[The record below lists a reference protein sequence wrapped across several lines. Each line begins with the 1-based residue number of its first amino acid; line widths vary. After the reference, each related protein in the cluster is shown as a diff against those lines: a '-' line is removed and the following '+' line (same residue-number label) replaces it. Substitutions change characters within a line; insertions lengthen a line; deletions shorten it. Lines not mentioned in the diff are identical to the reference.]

1 MGTRGDGARRGDGDA
16 EDKWQRCLRLGH
28 ELAAVG
34 PDGAERRRRYQE
46 VLLGDGPLPAER
58 PLRVLVLG
66 AGIAGLCAAYAL
78 RRAGHDVHILEADP
92 DRIGGRL
99 AASPRSPFRDP
110 LLHTDAGGVSIPDTH
125 PLTLSLVDGLGLRR
139 RPAAPAAVPAGY
151 TAVDLLD
158 AVLDTVREY
167 HTADTPDGRVVGWA
181 RLLHDLDGLSLGRF
195 LTEWAGL
202 DTAAVT
208 AIGRLEHVG
217 YRMPMSFVDFY
228 LHHLHAGPRAA
239 RWEIEGGSW
248 RLPYAFGP
256 VLDDMVDLDRRVT
269 RIEYY
274 DAARPSAAYAHVAP
288 EGPRVWVETLSSRG
302 RRQGYP
308 ADAAILT
315 LPFAAL
321 RQVRIEPS
329 LPAAKR
335 RAVMALRYEPVTTVR
350 VEFDRRWW
358 EFTEDEWR
366 RELDALAPGLYDRYA
381 HAPDR
386 RVSPA
391 GGTNRLAWFPAGP
404 VPGSD
409 GGVVLASHA
418 RAGGAVRWEAMK
430 PDDRYARALRGLQE
444 VYGSRIEAFYTG
456 HGATG
461 SWTAG
466 EAVLA
471 PGQLTAH
478 HLAAVAPAGTLHFAG
493 EHTSLT
499 RSSVEGA
506 IESGVRAALAVDDQ
520 HRLAPTR
527 EPVCGGAHR

>member
-1 MGTRGDGARRGDGDA
+1 MRTWGDGVRRGDGHA
-16 EDKWQRCLRLGH
+16 EDKWQDCLRLGQ
-28 ELAAVG
+28 ELAAMG
-34 PDGAERRRRYQE
+34 PDGAERRRRHQE
-46 VLLGDGPLPAER
+46 VLLGDGPSPAER

-99 AASPRSPFRDP
+99 APTDP
-110 LLHTDAGGVSIPDTH
+110 LPYADPGGVSIPDTH
-125 PLTLSLVDGLGLRR
+125 TLTLSLVDGLGLRR
-139 RPAAPAAVPAGY
+139 RPAAPAVVPAGY

-158 AVLDTVREY
+158 EVLDAVADY
-167 HTADTPDGRVVGWA
+167 HRADSPDGRVVGWA
-181 RLLHDLDGLSLGRF
+181 RLVHDLDRLSLGRF

-202 DTAAVT
+202 DTTAVS
-208 AIGRLEHVG
+208 AIGRLEHAG
-217 YRMPMSFVDFY
+217 YRMSMSFVDFY
-228 LHHLHAGPRAA
+228 LHHLHAGRRAA

-256 VLDDMVDLDRRVT
+256 VLDDMVGLDRRVT

-274 DAARPSAAYAHVAP
+274 DPARPAAPYTHVAA

-302 RRQGYP
+302 RREGFP
-308 ADAAILT
+308 ADAAVVT

-350 VEFDRRWW
+350 LEFDRRWW

-381 HAPDR
+381 AAR
-386 RVSPA
+386 GGRVARSGA
-391 GGTNRLAWFPAGP
+391 TNRLASFPGGP
-404 VPGSD
+404 VPGTD

-418 RAGGAVRWEAMK
+418 RAGGAVRWDAME

-444 VYGSRIEAFYTG
+444 VYGNRVEAFYTG

-461 SWTAG
+461 SWATG

-478 HLAAVAPAGTLHFAG
+478 HLAGVAPVGPLHFAG
-493 EHTSLT
+493 EHTSLK

-506 IESGVRAALAVDDQ
+506 IESGVRAALAVHDF
-520 HRLAPTR
+520 TR
-527 EPVCGGAHR
+527 QPVCAQR

>member
-1 MGTRGDGARRGDGDA
+1 MRTWGDGERRGGGDA
-16 EDKWQRCLRLGH
+16 DDKWQRCLRLGQ
-28 ELAAVG
+28 ELAAMG
-34 PDGAERRRRYQE
+34 PDGAETRRRYLE
-46 VLLGDGPLPAER
+46 VLLGDGPSPAER
-58 PLRVLVLG
+58 PLRILVLG
-66 AGIAGLCAAYAL
+66 AGVAGLCAAYVL
-78 RRAGHDVHILEADP
+78 RRAGHDVRVLEADP

-99 AASPRSPFRDP
+99 AAPPRSPFRDP
-110 LLHTDAGGVSIPDTH
+110 LLYADAAGVSIPDTH

-151 TAVDLLD
+151 SAVDLLE
-158 AVLDTVREY
+158 AVLDAVGEY
-167 HTADTPDGRVVGWA
+167 HEADTPDGRVVGWA
-181 RLLHDLDGLSLGRF
+181 RLLHDLDHLSLGRF

-208 AIGRLEHVG
+208 AIGRLEHAG

-228 LHHLHAGPRAA
+228 LRHLHAGPRVA

-248 RLPYAFGP
+248 RLPYALGP
-256 VLDDMVDLDRRVT
+256 VLHDMVDLDRRVT
-269 RIEYY
+269 RIEYH
-274 DAARPSAAYAHVAP
+274 DPARPAAAYTHVAA
-288 EGPRVWVETLSSRG
+288 EGPRVWVETVSGRG
-302 RRQGYP
+302 RRQGYL
-308 ADAAILT
+308 ADAAVVT

-321 RQVRIEPS
+321 RQVRVEPS

-350 VEFDRRWW
+350 LEFDRRWW
-358 EFTEDEWR
+358 EFDEERWR
-366 RELDALAPGLYDRYA
+366 RELDALAPGLYDRYGQPPA
-381 HAPDR
+381 HRSA
-386 RVSPA
+386 PA
-391 GGTNRLAWFPAGP
+391 GGTNRLASFPAGP

-418 RAGGAVRWEAMK
+418 RGGGATRWEAMT

-444 VYGSRIEAFYTG
+444 VYGNRIEAFYTG

-461 SWTAG
+461 SWADG

-478 HLAAVAPAGTLHFAG
+478 HLAGVAAAGALHFAG
-493 EHTSLT
+493 EHTSLR

-506 IESGVRAALAVDDQ
+506 IESGVRAALALDGQ
-520 HRLAPTR
+520 HRLAPVR
-527 EPVCGGAHR
+527 EPVCGGARR

>member
-1 MGTRGDGARRGDGDA
+1 MRSRGYGAHRGGGHADDGW
-16 EDKWQRCLRLGH
+16 EHHLRLGH
-28 ELAAVG
+28 ELAATG
-34 PDGAERRRRYQE
+34 PDGADRRRRYLE
-46 VLLGDGPLPAER
+46 ALLGDGPSLTGRPA
-58 PLRVLVLG
+58 RVLVLG

-78 RRAGHDVHILEADP
+78 RRAGHEVRVLEADP

-99 AASPRSPFRDP
+99 AAAPRGPFRDP
-110 LLHTDAGGVSIPDTH
+110 LLHAQAAGVSIPDTH

-139 RPAAPAAVPAGY
+139 RPAAPPAVPTGY

-158 AVLDTVREY
+158 AVLETVRDY
-167 HTADTPDGRVVGWA
+167 HTVDTPDGRVLGWA
-181 RLLHDLDGLSLGRF
+181 RLLHDLDHLSLGRF

-208 AIGRLEHVG
+208 AIGRLEHAG

-256 VLDDMVDLDRRVT
+256 LLDDVVSLDRRVT
-269 RIEYY
+269 RIEWY
-274 DAARPSAAYAHVAP
+274 DPTRPGAAHQHVRA
-288 EGPRVWVETLSSRG
+288 EGPHVWVETLSGRG
-302 RRQGYP
+302 RRQGYL
-308 ADAAILT
+308 ADAAIVT

-350 VEFDRRWW
+350 LEFDRRWW
-358 EFTEDEWR
+358 EFTEDRWR

-381 HAPDR
+381 GAPAR
-386 RVSPA
+386 PVTPA
-391 GGTNRLAWFPAGP
+391 GGTNRLPAFPAGP
-404 VPGSD
+404 VPGSA

-444 VYGSRIEAFYTG
+444 VYGGRIEAFFTG
-456 HGATG
+456 RGATG

-478 HLAAVAPAGTLHFAG
+478 HLPAVAPAGTLHFAG
-493 EHTSLT
+493 EHTSL
-499 RSSVEGA
+499 RPSSVEGA
-506 IESGVRAALAVDDQ
+506 VESGVRAALAVHDQ
-520 HRLAPTR
+520 HQPAPTR
-527 EPVCGGAHR
+527 EPVRCGARR

>member
-1 MGTRGDGARRGDGDA
+1 MRSWGDGVRRGGGHAGDNWP
-16 EDKWQRCLRLGH
+16 DCLRLGQ
-28 ELAAVG
+28 ELAAAG
-34 PDGAERRRRYQE
+34 PDGAELRRRYRE
-46 VLLGDGPLPAER
+46 ALLGDGPSRAER
-58 PLRVLVLG
+58 SLRVVVLG
-66 AGIAGLCAAYAL
+66 AGMAGLCAAYVL
-78 RRAGHDVHILEADP
+78 RRAGHEVHLVEAHP

-99 AASPRSPFRDP
+99 AAGTRSPFRDP
-110 LLHTDAGGVSIPDTH
+110 LLYADAAGVSIPDTH
-125 PLTLSLVDGLGLRR
+125 ALALSLVDGLGLRR
-139 RPAAPAAVPAGY
+139 RPAVPAAVPAGY

-158 AVLDTVREY
+158 AVLDAVREY
-167 HTADTPDGRVVGWA
+167 HTADTPDGRAVGWA
-181 RLLHDLDGLSLGRF
+181 RLVHDLDRLSLGRF

-202 DTAAVT
+202 DAAAVS
-208 AIGRLEHVG
+208 AIGRLEHAG
-217 YRMPMSFVDFY
+217 YRMAMSFVDFY

-248 RLPYAFGP
+248 RLPYALGP
-256 VLDDMVDLDRRVT
+256 ELDDLVSLDRRVT

-274 DAARPSAAYAHVAP
+274 DPARPAVPYTNVAA

-302 RRQGYP
+302 RRQAFP
-308 ADAAILT
+308 ADTAVVT

-335 RAVMALRYEPVTTVR
+335 RAVMALRYEPVTTVQL
-350 VEFDRRWW
+350 EFDRRWW

-381 HAPDR
+381 QARGQWPR
-386 RVSPA
+386 RCGA
-391 GGTNRLAWFPAGP
+391 TNRLASFPSGP
-404 VPGSD
+404 APGSD

-418 RAGGAVRWEAMK
+418 RAGGAVRWDAMK

-444 VYGSRIEAFYTG
+444 VYGNRIEAFYTG

-461 SWTAG
+461 SWDAG

-478 HLAAVAPAGTLHFAG
+478 HLAAVAPVGPLHFAG
-493 EHTSLT
+493 EHTSLK

-506 IESGVRAALAVDDQ
+506 IESGIRAALALDDQ

-527 EPVCGGAHR
+527 EPVCGGAPR

>member
-1 MGTRGDGARRGDGDA
+1 M
-16 EDKWQRCLRLGH
+16 
-28 ELAAVG
+28 
-34 PDGAERRRRYQE
+34 
-46 VLLGDGPLPAER
+46 LLGDGPLPAER

-66 AGIAGLCAAYAL
+66 AGMAGLCAAYAL
-78 RRAGHDVHILEADP
+78 RRAGHEVHVLEADA

-99 AASPRSPFRDP
+99 AAAPRTPFRDSP
-110 LLHTDAGGVSIPDTH
+110 PHGDAGGVSIPDTH
-125 PLTLSLVDGLGLRR
+125 TLALSLVDGFGLGR
-139 RPAAPAAVPAGY
+139 RPVTPAAVPAGY

-158 AVLDTVREY
+158 AVLEAVREY
-167 HTADTPDGRVVGWA
+167 HTADTPDGRAVGWA
-181 RLLHDLDGLSLGRF
+181 RLLHDMDHLSLGRF

-217 YRMPMSFVDFY
+217 YRMAMSFVDFY
-228 LHHLHAGPRAA
+228 LHHLHTAPRAA

-256 VLDDMVDLDRRVT
+256 VLDDMVTLDRRVT

-274 DAARPSAAYAHVAP
+274 DPARPTAAYRHVAP

-302 RRQGYP
+302 QRRGYT
-308 ADAAILT
+308 ADAAIVT

-329 LPAAKR
+329 PPAAKR
-335 RAVMALRYEPVTTVR
+335 RAVMALRYEPVTTVQL
-350 VEFDRRWW
+350 EFDRRWW
-358 EFTEDEWR
+358 EFTEDDWR
-366 RELDALAPGLYDRYA
+366 RELEALAPGLYDRYGQA
-381 HAPDR
+381 RPR
-386 RVSPA
+386 RAGPA
-391 GGTNRLAWFPAGP
+391 GGTNRLASFPSGP
-404 VPGSD
+404 VPGSA

-418 RAGGAVRWEAMK
+418 RAGGAVRWDAMK

-456 HGATG
+456 RGATG
-461 SWTAG
+461 SWTTG

-478 HLAAVAPAGTLHFAG
+478 HLAAIAPAGTLHFAG
-493 EHTSLT
+493 EHTSLK
-499 RSSVEGA
+499 RSSIEGA
-506 IESGVRAALAVDDQ
+506 IESGVRAALAVDGQ

-527 EPVCGGAHR
+527 EPVCGGAPR

>member
-1 MGTRGDGARRGDGDA
+1 MRTWGDGVRRGGGDT
-16 EDKWQRCLRLGH
+16 EDKWPDCLRLGH
-28 ELAAVG
+28 ELAAMG
-34 PDGAERRRRYQE
+34 SDGAELRRRYRE
-46 VLLGDGPLPAER
+46 VLLGDGPSPAER

-66 AGIAGLCAAYAL
+66 AGIAGLCTAYVL
-78 RRAGHDVHILEADP
+78 RRAGHDVHLIEADP

-99 AASPRSPFRDP
+99 AARTRSPFRDP
-110 LLHTDAGGVSIPDTH
+110 LLHADAGGVSIPDSH
-125 PLTLSLVDGLGLRR
+125 ALTLSLVDGLGLRR
-139 RPAAPAAVPAGY
+139 RPAVPAVVPTGY

-158 AVLDTVREY
+158 AVLDAVGDY
-167 HTADTPDGRVVGWA
+167 HEAETPDGRVVGWA
-181 RLLHDLDGLSLGRF
+181 RLVHDLDGLSLGRF

-202 DTAAVT
+202 DTAAVS
-208 AIGRLEHVG
+208 AIGRLEHAG
-217 YRMPMSFVDFY
+217 YRMSMSFVDFY

-256 VLDDMVDLDRRVT
+256 VLDDMVSLDRRVT

-274 DAARPSAAYAHVAP
+274 DPARPTAEYTRVAP
-288 EGPRVWVETLSSRG
+288 GGPRVWVETLSSRG
-302 RRQGYP
+302 RREGFA
-308 ADAAILT
+308 ADAAVVT

-335 RAVMALRYEPVTTVR
+335 RAVMALRYEPVTTVQL
-350 VEFDRRWW
+350 EFDRRWW
-358 EFTEDEWR
+358 EFSEDEWQ
-366 RELDALAPGLYDRYA
+366 RELDALSPGLYDRYA
-381 HAPDR
+381 QARTR
-386 RVSPA
+386 RVTRSGA
-391 GGTNRLAWFPAGP
+391 TNRLASFPGGP

-418 RAGGAVRWEAMK
+418 RAGGAVRWEALS

-444 VYGSRIEAFYTG
+444 VYGDRVEAFYTG

-461 SWTAG
+461 SWTTG

-478 HLAAVAPAGTLHFAG
+478 HLAAVAPIGPLHFAG
-493 EHTSLT
+493 EHTSLK
-499 RSSVEGA
+499 RSSIEGA